1 MRRTLTALSL
11 AALVLGLTS
20 CGPSYDVHT
29 MASPDARFVGLTTFR
44 LLPVPPPRDGRPH
57 DGAYDPM
64 VNNSIANRALMS
76 AIADVL
82 VDRGYSEVSAHA
94 DFEIAVYASARDRL
108 DVTRWDYGYPYWP
121 RRPWGVRADDVTEYT
136 EGTVVID
143 VVTPTTHELL
153 WRGTGSTRLTEE
165 PTADTRELQK
175 VARAVI
181 GKFPRATP
189 RTVAER

>member
-44 LLPVPPPRDGRPH
+44 LLPVPPARDGRSVV
-57 DGAYDPM
+57 GNYDPM
-64 VNNSIANRALMS
+64 VNNSIANRALRGI
-76 AIADVL
+76 IADAL
-82 VDRGYSEVSAHA
+82 IERGYSEVSARA
-94 DFEIAVYASARDRL
+94 DFEVAVYASARDRL

-121 RRPWGVRADDVTEYT
+121 RRPWGVRADEVTEYT

-143 VVTPTTHELL
+143 IVTPTTHELL

-165 PTADTRELQK
+165 PATDTRELQK
-175 VARAVI
+175 VARAI
-181 GKFPRATP
+181 MERFPKAAP
-189 RTVAER
+189 RVVAER